1 MLIVNNKE
9 KIAYHPIIKYLPAK
23 FKKLLTFS
31 KVYDAEEI
39 RLRKGLPLVI
49 NFSDKAFF
57 INETGTLTNN
67 INKAVKVTD
76 ADIKEALELIVKS
89 SLYTAENSLKQGFVT
104 VDGGNRIGISG
115 SAVITDN
122 KISSLK
128 NISSLNY
135 RIAREICGASDNII
149 NNIYR
154 NGKVSNTIIISPP
167 CCGKTT
173 ILRDIARHLSQKGV
187 KVCVA
192 DERNEI
198 SAVSEGAPG
207 FNLGYSIDILEGAS
221 KTDAFKILIR
231 SMSPEVI
238 ITDELGD
245 DEDYF
250 AIKKAI
256 SSGVSVIASVHS
268 DSRETFLKNNYD
280 FKNLFNC
287 YITLNRNNGPGTI
300 GEIYCD

>member
-9 KIAYHPIIKYLPAK
+9 TIAYHPIMKYLPSK
-23 FKKLLTFS
+23 VKKLLTFT

-49 NFSDKAFF
+49 NFSDKSCF
-57 INETGTLTNN
+57 ITENGTLTNN
-67 INKAVKVTD
+67 IDKAVTIYD
-76 ADIKEALELIVKS
+76 EDIKEALELIVRS

-104 VDGGNRIGISG
+104 VEGGNRIGISG
-115 SAVITDN
+115 SAVITDS

-128 NISSLNY
+128 NISGLNY
-135 RIAREICGASDNII
+135 RIAKEICGAAENVID
-149 NNIYR
+149 NIYR
-154 NGKVSNTIIISPP
+154 NGKVLNTLIISPP

-173 ILRDIARHLSQKGV
+173 ILRDIARYLSIKGI
-187 KVCVA
+187 KVSVA
-192 DERNEI
+192 DERIEI
-198 SAVSEGAPG
+198 SAVSCGEPGFDLGYSLDVLEGAP
-207 FNLGYSIDILEGAS
+207 

-268 DSRETFLKNNYD
+268 DSRETFLKNHYD
-280 FKNLFNC
+280 FKHLFNC
-287 YITLNRNNGPGTI
+287 YITLNRKNGPGTI